1 MAILTL
7 LGGHMPAKKKA
18 FYSSEDIGKF
28 KSILDDLPD
37 VTSERLEKKH
47 VLDELKSDIK
57 KLKDSKGYED
67 KEILK
72 FLNDAGFSDVTLR
85 DIKDITAGRVRKKRT
100 SNSRKKSLE
109 LTKSSAHKIALPL
122 RILTLQVRSINLHL
136 SHIASHIMI

>member
-85 DIKDITAGRVRKKRT
+85 DIKDITAGRVGKKEPAT
-100 SNSRKKSLE
+100 AEKNHWS
-109 LTKSSAHKIALPL
+109 
-122 RILTLQVRSINLHL
+122 
-136 SHIASHIMI
+136 

>member
-1 MAILTL
+1 
-7 LGGHMPAKKKA
+7 MPAKKKA

-85 DIKDITAGRVRKKRT
+85 DIKDITAGRVGKKRT
-100 SNSRKKSLE
+100 SNNRKKITGVDE
-109 LTKSSAHKIALPL
+109 EQRTQNSSTAQNPD
-122 RILTLQVRSINLHL
+122 
-136 SHIASHIMI
+136 ASGPQY

>member
-1 MAILTL
+1 
-7 LGGHMPAKKKA
+7 MPAKKKA

-85 DIKDITAGRVRKKRT
+85 DIKDITAGRVGKKK
-100 SNSRKKSLE
+100 NQQQPKKKSLE
-109 LTKSSAHKIALPL
+109 LTKSSAHKMALPV

>member
-1 MAILTL
+1 
-7 LGGHMPAKKKA
+7 MPAKKKA

-85 DIKDITAGRVRKKRT
+85 DIKDITAGRVGKKKEPAT
-100 SNSRKKSLE
+100 AEKKSLE

>member
-1 MAILTL
+1 
-7 LGGHMPAKKKA
+7 MPAKKKA

-47 VLDELKSDIK
+47 VLDELKSDIR

-72 FLNDAGFSDVTLR
+72 FLNDAGFTDVTLR
-85 DIKDITAGRVRKKRT
+85 DIKDITAGRVGKKRT
-100 SNSRKKSLE
+100 SSNRK
-109 LTKSSAHKIALPL
+109 A
-122 RILTLQVRSINLHL
+122 INVVDESQRTHDG
-136 SHIASHIMI
+136 STGQNPDASTSQY

>member
-1 MAILTL
+1 
-7 LGGHMPAKKKA
+7 MPAKKKA

-100 SNSRKKSLE
+100 SNSRKKTLE
-109 LTKSSAHKIALPL
+109 LTKSSAHKMALPV

>member
-1 MAILTL
+1 
-7 LGGHMPAKKKA
+7 MPAKKKA

-72 FLNDAGFSDVTLR
+72 FLNDAGFSDLTLR
-85 DIKDITAGRVRKKRT
+85 DIKDITAGRLVKKRT
-100 SNSRKKSLE
+100 SNNR
-109 LTKSSAHKIALPL
+109 TKITGVDEDQRTQNGSTGQKPD
-122 RILTLQVRSINLHL
+122 
-136 SHIASHIMI
+136 ASGQQY

>member
-1 MAILTL
+1 
-7 LGGHMPAKKKA
+7 MPAKKKA

-72 FLNDAGFSDVTLR
+72 FLNDAGFQTLHYVISR
-85 DIKDITAGRVRKKRT
+85 TLLPDELEKKEPATAEKNHW
-100 SNSRKKSLE
+100 S
-109 LTKSSAHKIALPL
+109 
-122 RILTLQVRSINLHL
+122 
-136 SHIASHIMI
+136 

>member
-1 MAILTL
+1 
-7 LGGHMPAKKKA
+7 MPAKKKA
-18 FYSSEDIGKF
+18 FYSSKDIGKF

-85 DIKDITAGRVRKKRT
+85 DIKDITAGRVGKKRT
-100 SNSRKKSLE
+100 SNSRKKITE
-109 LTKSSAHKIALPL
+109 VDEEQRTQNSSTGQNPD
-122 RILTLQVRSINLHL
+122 
-136 SHIASHIMI
+136 ASGPQY

>member
-1 MAILTL
+1 
-7 LGGHMPAKKKA
+7 MPAKKKA

-85 DIKDITAGRVRKKRT
+85 DIKDITAGRVGKKEPATAEKITGVDEEQRT
-100 SNSRKKSLE
+100 QNSS
-109 LTKSSAHKIALPL
+109 TAQNPD
-122 RILTLQVRSINLHL
+122 
-136 SHIASHIMI
+136 ASGPQY

>member
-1 MAILTL
+1 
-7 LGGHMPAKKKA
+7 MPAKKKA

-85 DIKDITAGRVRKKRT
+85 DIKDITAGRVGKKEPAT
-100 SNSRKKSLE
+100 AEKKSLE
-109 LTKSSAHKIALPL
+109 LTKSCAHKMALL
-122 RILTLQVRSINLHL
+122 VRILTLQVRNINLHL

>member
-1 MAILTL
+1 MADFDII
-7 LGGHMPAKKKA
+7 GRAYACKKKA

-85 DIKDITAGRVRKKRT
+85 DIKDITAGRVGKKRT
-100 SNSRKKSLE
+100 SNSRKKITGVDEDQRTQNGS
-109 LTKSSAHKIALPL
+109 TGQNSD
-122 RILTLQVRSINLHL
+122 
-136 SHIASHIMI
+136 ASGPQY

>member
-1 MAILTL
+1 
-7 LGGHMPAKKKA
+7 MPAKKKA

-85 DIKDITAGRVRKKRT
+85 DIKDITAGRVGKKRT
-100 SNSRKKSLE
+100 SNSRKKITGVDE
-109 LTKSSAHKIALPL
+109 EQRTQNSSTGQSPD
-122 RILTLQVRSINLHL
+122 
-136 SHIASHIMI
+136 ASGPQY

>member
-1 MAILTL
+1 MAVLTL
-7 LGGHMPAKKKA
+7 LGGHMPAKES

-85 DIKDITAGRVRKKRT
+85 DIKDITAPDELKKKRT

-109 LTKSSAHKIALPL
+109 LTKSSAHKMALPV

>member
-1 MAILTL
+1 
-7 LGGHMPAKKKA
+7 MPAKKKA

-85 DIKDITAGRVRKKRT
+85 DIKDITAGRVGKKKNQQQPKKKITGVDEEQRT
-100 SNSRKKSLE
+100 QNSS
-109 LTKSSAHKIALPL
+109 TAQNPD
-122 RILTLQVRSINLHL
+122 
-136 SHIASHIMI
+136 ASGPQY

>member
-1 MAILTL
+1 
-7 LGGHMPAKKKA
+7 MPAKKKA

-85 DIKDITAGRVRKKRT
+85 DIKDITAGRVGKRT

-109 LTKSSAHKIALPL
+109 LTKSSARKIALPL

>member
-1 MAILTL
+1 
-7 LGGHMPAKKKA
+7 MPAKKKA
-18 FYSSEDIGKF
+18 FYNSEDIGKF

-47 VLDELKSDIK
+47 VLDELKFDIR

-85 DIKDITAGRVRKKRT
+85 DIKDITAGKIGKKRSSNPRKKITDIDESQRIQNGPT
-100 SNSRKKSLE
+100 GQ
-109 LTKSSAHKIALPL
+109 SSD
-122 RILTLQVRSINLHL
+122 
-136 SHIASHIMI
+136 ASTPQ